1 MTSSHVLKCLP
12 QLSEFLL
19 IITGISA
26 EIQTIKLFGSGVV
39 KTVVTL
45 PENINIVNSDGD
57 SLEADIENGDN
68 FQDEFD
74 QVRD

>member
-1 MTSSHVLKCLP
+1 M
-12 QLSEFLL
+12 
-19 IITGISA
+19 
-26 EIQTIKLFGSGVV
+26 V

-68 FQDEFD
+68 FKDEFD